1 MLWLVVGGLIGLTV
15 LGAAWLSWRAR
26 EAKRPWAVLSALFL
40 GPDEVPEAKT
50 DLRFATV
57 AWALSLV
64 TLGLVLL
71 PVRAEAGAL
80 VFSLLAGA
88 PLTAI
93 LLALL
98 ADLLRRLP
106 VLKRRAA
113 SAREREGL
121 SELLERAR
129 DELAVARD
137 RVGGPQRDALVA
149 LEEAL
154 DQYASDLREGA
165 REGLA
170 ERLHG
175 VIDMARSCLLEEARQ
190 AARELGV
197 RISATPAEVQ
207 AVYLALRQIYG
218 GPEPLSGVDPQRAER
233 IDQAYERLKLRFA
246 LEQSA
251 RALRA
256 LARPGVETRAQ
267 SRAAAQDEPCATTED
282 ESRTAT
288 RDETLD
294 ETRDEPRPASLSD
307 TSHRAAA

>member
-1 MLWLVVGGLIGLTV
+1 MLWLAIGGLTGLAV

-26 EAKRPWAVLSALFL
+26 EAKRPWAVLAALFL

-57 AWALSLV
+57 AWALGLV

-71 PVRAEAGAL
+71 PLRAEVGGL
-80 VFSLLAGA
+80 VFSLLGGA

-93 LLALL
+93 GLALA
-98 ADLLRRLP
+98 ADLLRRSP
-106 VLKRRAA
+106 WLKRRAA

-121 SELLERAR
+121 GELLERAR

-137 RVGGPQRDALVA
+137 RVDGPRREALEA

-197 RISATPAEVQ
+197 RMSASPAEVQ
-207 AVYLALRQIYG
+207 AVYQALKQIYG
-218 GPEPLSGVDPQRAER
+218 GAEALGGVEPQRAER

-256 LARPGVETRAQ
+256 LARPGA
-267 SRAAAQDEPCATTED
+267 
-282 ESRTAT
+282 
-288 RDETLD
+288 
-294 ETRDEPRPASLSD
+294 LSD
-307 TSHRAAA
+307 DHQALSAA